1 MRTNELMLYKNMEYG
16 EILKDI
22 TFLIDHYES
31 EYYNREDLRALL
43 FDCINELLELSVSHG
58 FEGNL
63 WHTYLTFLLASDE
76 NAYSTSCEIVGEVK
90 GVSMRLHCMILKY
103 LRNYLTMISV
113 RWKKVWMQNVC
124 RSFWIIRNVMSAGR
138 FLTAGYGIGSAL

>member
-22 TFLIDHYES
+22 TFLIDNYES
-31 EYYNREDLRALL
+31 EFYNKEDLRGLL

-76 NAYSTSCEIVGEVK
+76 NAYSTSCEIVGEIE
-90 GVSMRLHCMILKY
+90 GSLNEMHFMILLF
-103 LRNYLTMISV
+103 LRKCLTMIS
-113 RWKKVWMQNVC
+113 RNWKRVWT
-124 RSFWIIRNVMSAGR
+124 
-138 FLTAGYGIGSAL
+138 LTA